1 MKKMDIAKLA
11 ELLDRLCHLYDRLKE
26 IESEKTK
33 VLLSGDVN
41 ELSSLMNLEQAVMM
55 ECRNTEEERLK
66 LCDGGGYKTLKELME
81 SSEDRKMV
89 IWPFYIKLSET
100 IKELKKINALNMRLL
115 DSRLSTIRFL
125 LNKIGLSVSEGECR
139 KTVRAKA

>member
-1 MKKMDIAKLA
+1 MNMKKMDIAKLA

-66 LCDGGGYKTLKELME
+66 LCDGGGGKTP
-81 SSEDRKMV
+81 R
-89 IWPFYIKLSET
+89 
-100 IKELKKINALNMRLL
+100 A
-115 DSRLSTIRFL
+115 
-125 LNKIGLSVSEGECR
+125 
-139 KTVRAKA
+139 AKARRTAKWSFGVLYQAVRNHKGA